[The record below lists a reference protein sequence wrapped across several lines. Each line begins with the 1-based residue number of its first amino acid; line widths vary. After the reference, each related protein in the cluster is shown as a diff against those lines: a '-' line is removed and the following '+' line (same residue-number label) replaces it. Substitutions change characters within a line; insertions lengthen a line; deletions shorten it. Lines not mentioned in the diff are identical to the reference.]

1 MTSPGDPPLRAE
13 LRAGLL
19 VGLGCAVAGVL
30 VGVVWRLVVPLAVL
44 EKDATGVLQV
54 GGAETEVAAD
64 GWFAVCA
71 AVAGVVAAV
80 AAALLLRSGR
90 LGALVG
96 LTVGGLVGA
105 VVAWRVGLLL
115 SPPEL
120 AASAKAARV
129 GDTFEGPLRMSA
141 YGVLLA
147 WPTAAVITFFAIVAG
162 LDVDSHGSERA
173 GRAEPADRTGHVP
186 EQAGHDPSTAQP
198 GSAEPIAAERS
209 WFSPGAPPEP
219 PEPR

>member
-1 MTSPGDPPLRAE
+1 MTSSGDPPLRAE
-13 LRAGLL
+13 RRAGLL
-19 VGLGCAVAGVL
+19 VVLGCAVGGVL

-71 AVAGVVAAV
+71 ALAGVLAAV

-90 LGALVG
+90 LGAVVG
-96 LTVGGLVGA
+96 LTLGGLVGA
-105 VVAWRVGLLL
+105 LVAWRVGLLL
-115 SPPEL
+115 SPPEIT
-120 AASAKAARV
+120 ASAKEARV

-147 WPTAAVITFFAIVAG
+147 WPMAAVITFFAIVAG
-162 LDVDSHGSERA
+162 LDVESYGRDRSDS
-173 GRAEPADRTGHVP
+173 TGHLP
-186 EQAGHDPSTAQP
+186 EQADHGQGASA
-198 GSAEPIAAERS
+198 AEPIAAERS
-209 WFSPGAPPEP
+209 WLSPGAPPEP
-219 PEPR
+219 PERR

>member
-19 VGLGCAVAGVL
+19 VVLGCAVAGVL

-71 AVAGVVAAV
+71 ALAGVLAAV

-90 LGALVG
+90 LGAVVG
-96 LTVGGLVGA
+96 LTLGGLVGA
-105 VVAWRVGLLL
+105 LVAWRVGLLL
-115 SPPEL
+115 SPPEIT
-120 AASAKAARV
+120 ASAKGARV

-162 LDVDSHGSERA
+162 LDVESQG
-173 GRAEPADRTGHVP
+173 ADRTDSTGYLP
-186 EQAGHDPSTAQP
+186 EQAGQGHVASA
-198 GSAEPIAAERS
+198 AEPMAAERS
-209 WFSPGAPPEP
+209 WLSPGAPPEP
-219 PEPR
+219 PERR

>member
-1 MTSPGDPPLRAE
+1 MTSPGDPPLRTE

-19 VGLGCAVAGVL
+19 VVVGCAVGGVL

-44 EKDATGVLQV
+44 QKEATGVLQV

-71 AVAGVVAAV
+71 ALAGVLAAV

-90 LGALVG
+90 LGAVAG
-96 LTVGGLVGA
+96 LAVGGLLGA
-105 VVAWRVGLLL
+105 LVAWRVGLLL
-115 SPPEL
+115 SPPAV

-129 GDTFEGPLRMSA
+129 GDTFDGPLRMSA

-147 WPTAAVITFFAIVAG
+147 WPTAAVISFFAIVAG
-162 LDVDSHGSERA
+162 LDVESPG
-173 GRAEPADRTGHVP
+173 GDRTDAAGHLPELAGQGGPGGPGHV
-186 EQAGHDPSTAQP
+186 ETAG
-198 GSAEPIAAERS
+198 EPIAVERS
-209 WFSPGAPPEP
+209 WLSPGAPPEP

>member
-1 MTSPGDPPLRAE
+1 VTSPGDPPLRAE

-19 VGLGCAVAGVL
+19 VGLGCAVAGVV
-30 VGVVWRLVVPLAVL
+30 VGVVWRVVVPLAEL
-44 EKDATGVLQV
+44 KKTASGVLQV

-71 AVAGVVAAV
+71 ALAGVLAAV

-96 LTVGGLVGA
+96 LAAGGLVGA

-115 SPPEL
+115 SPPEI
-120 AASAKAARV
+120 AAAAKVARV

-147 WPTAAVITFFAIVAG
+147 WPTAAVITFFAVVAG
-162 LDVDSHGSERA
+162 LDVESHGTDRAERLPERA
-173 GRAEPADRTGHVP
+173 DHAGLTATDPVTGATATEPVAAEPSRL
-186 EQAGHDPSTAQP
+186 
-198 GSAEPIAAERS
+198 
-209 WFSPGAPPEP
+209 SPGAPPEP
-219 PEPR
+219 PAPR

>member
-1 MTSPGDPPLRAE
+1 MTSGGEPTLRVE

-19 VGLGCAVAGVL
+19 VGLGCAVAGVV

-71 AVAGVVAAV
+71 GLAGVLAAA

-96 LTVGGLVGA
+96 LAAGGLVGA

-115 SPPEL
+115 SPPEV
-120 AASAKAARV
+120 AASAEQAQV
-129 GDTFEGPLRMSA
+129 GDTFDGPLRLSA
-141 YGVLLA
+141 LGVLLA

-162 LDVDSHGSERA
+162 LDVESHSVDRSDHPAVPGGQGPVA
-173 GRAEPADRTGHVP
+173 GAPEPIVADR
-186 EQAGHDPSTAQP
+186 
-198 GSAEPIAAERS
+198 S
-209 WFSPGAPPEP
+209 WLSPGGPPEP
-219 PEPR
+219 PAPR

>member
-19 VGLGCAVAGVL
+19 VVLGCAVAGVVL
-30 VGVVWRLVVPLAVL
+30 GVVWRLVVPLAEM
-44 EKDATGVLQV
+44 EKTATGVLPV

-71 AVAGVVAAV
+71 ALAGVLAAV

-96 LTVGGLVGA
+96 LAAGGLLGA
-105 VVAWRVGLLL
+105 LVAWRVGLLL

-120 AASAKAARV
+120 AASAKEARV

-147 WPTAAVITFFAIVAG
+147 WPTAAVITFFAVVAG
-162 LDVDSHGSERA
+162 LDVESHGSA
-173 GRAEPADRTGHVP
+173 HSDATEPFGP
-186 EQAGHDPSTAQP
+186 AGHGPEG
-198 GSAEPIAAERS
+198 GSAEPVTAEPS
-209 WFSPGAPPEP
+209 WLSPGAPAAQPEP
-219 PEPR
+219 PAPPGPR

>member
-19 VGLGCAVAGVL
+19 VVLGCAVAGVV

-44 EKDATGVLQV
+44 EKNATGVVQV

-71 AVAGVVAAV
+71 AVAGVLAAV

-90 LGALVG
+90 LGAVVG
-96 LTVGGLVGA
+96 LAAGGLLGA

-129 GDTFEGPLRMSA
+129 DDTFEGPLRMSA

-147 WPTAAVITFFAIVAG
+147 WPTAAVITFFAVVAG
-162 LDVDSHGSERA
+162 LDVDSRSTADDPSEQPVA
-173 GRAEPADRTGHVP
+173 AEP
-186 EQAGHDPSTAQP
+186 
-198 GSAEPIAAERS
+198 S
-209 WFSPGAPPEP
+209 WLSPGGPSVPPEP
-219 PEPR
+219 PEPPGPR

>member
-1 MTSPGDPPLRAE
+1 MTSPGDPSLRAE

-19 VGLGCAVAGVL
+19 VGLGCAAAGVV
-30 VGVVWRLVVPLAVL
+30 VGLVWRLVVPLAVL
-44 EKDATGVLQV
+44 EKDAAGVAQV

-71 AVAGVVAAV
+71 ALAGVLAAVVAALV
-80 AAALLLRSGR
+80 LRSGR
-90 LGALVG
+90 LGALTG
-96 LTVGGLVGA
+96 LAVGGLVGA
-105 VVAWRVGLLL
+105 VVAWRTGLLL

-129 GDTFEGPLRMSA
+129 GDTFEGPLRLSA

-162 LDVDSHGSERA
+162 LDVESHT
-173 GRAEPADRTGHVP
+173 ADRTDHL
-186 EQAGHDPSTAQP
+186 AGHADPDREA
-198 GSAEPIAAERS
+198 GAAEPVAPERS
-209 WFSPGAPPEP
+209 WLSPGAPPEP
-219 PEPR
+219 PAPR

>member
-19 VGLGCAVAGVL
+19 VVLGCAVAGVV

-44 EKDATGVLQV
+44 EKNATGVVQV

-71 AVAGVVAAV
+71 ALAGVVAAV

-90 LGALVG
+90 LGAVVG
-96 LTVGGLVGA
+96 LAAGGLLGA

-129 GDTFEGPLRMSA
+129 DDTFEGPLRMSA

-147 WPTAAVITFFAIVAG
+147 WPTAAVITFFAVVAG
-162 LDVDSHGSERA
+162 LDVDSRSTADGPTEQPVA
-173 GRAEPADRTGHVP
+173 AEP
-186 EQAGHDPSTAQP
+186 
-198 GSAEPIAAERS
+198 S
-209 WFSPGAPPEP
+209 WLSPGAPSVPPEQPEP
-219 PEPR
+219 PGPR

>member
-1 MTSPGDPPLRAE
+1 MTSPGDPSLRAE

-19 VGLGCAVAGVL
+19 VGLGCAVAGVV

-44 EKDATGVLQV
+44 EKDATGVVQV

-64 GWFAVCA
+64 GWFAACA
-71 AVAGVVAAV
+71 ALAGVVAAV
-80 AAALLLRSGR
+80 VAALMLRSGR

-105 VVAWRVGLLL
+105 LVAWRVGLLL
-115 SPPEL
+115 SPPEIT
-120 AASAKAARV
+120 AAAAAARV
-129 GDTFEGPLRMSA
+129 GDTFDGPLRMSA

-147 WPTAAVITFFAIVAG
+147 WPMAAVITFFAIVAG
-162 LDVDSHGSERA
+162 LDVDSPG
-173 GRAEPADRTGHVP
+173 PAPADHTEHTDRTGYLP
-186 EQAGHDPSTAQP
+186 EQAGQPSTAAP
-198 GSAEPIAAERS
+198 LAAERS
-209 WFSPGAPPEP
+209 WLSPGAPPEP